1 MAEKKKRGPGRPTK
15 YNAALG
21 TRICKRVANGETL
34 REIAETPGMPC
45 ESVSYTHLTLPT
57 IYSV

>member
-21 TRICKRVANGETL
+21 TRICKRVANGDD
-34 REIAETPGMPC
+34 
-45 ESVSYTHLTLPT
+45 LPPF
-57 IYSV
+57 